1 MRNSSLVW
9 LGTTN
14 VDAMRI
20 FFTVMRKKLHPFL
33 WIQGVEHTWSER
45 FDWIDWNSGN
55 FQYFNM
61 TGDFLIPQ
69 KTHQKLSSNNVDG
82 FLTFSV
88 VFCSANESFFLTN
101 LVHFRGKL
109 SIDYSLFIK
118 HDSMLW
124 SNCNFAQLNV
134 SKKFIL
140 DSHLTVFS
148 FNFHLSIAK
157 SSIFWSII
165 RASFL

>member
-1 MRNSSLVW
+1 
-9 LGTTN
+9 
-14 VDAMRI
+14 
-20 FFTVMRKKLHPFL
+20 
-33 WIQGVEHTWSER
+33 
-45 FDWIDWNSGN
+45 
-55 FQYFNM
+55 M

-69 KTHQKLSSNNVDG
+69 KTHQKLSSNNADG

-101 LVHFRGKL
+101 LVLFRWKL

-134 SKKFIL
+134 FKKFIL
-140 DSHLTVFS
+140 DSHLQY
-148 FNFHLSIAK
+148 FHLIFTSRSQSHQFFGRSFVQA
-157 SSIFWSII
+157 SSSEGCIK
-165 RASFL
+165 FLCFCMKNNTF